1 MALSLVIL
9 QSSIGLVQDPLG
21 AYEKILRENSDV
33 TVHPNHYLLGG
44 VREKLMSS
52 YMKRRQKL
60 VQMLQ
65 DKDKVESLAA
75 SGKVLDVHRYGH
87 WSLTLHKFPFLF
99 SKSMV
104 SLDPSK
110 RHLTV

>member
-1 MALSLVIL
+1 MALSLVIF

-87 WSLTLHKFPFLF
+87 WSLTHFKYRAIQRVCNFL
-99 SKSMV
+99 
-104 SLDPSK
+104 
-110 RHLTV
+110 

>member
-1 MALSLVIL
+1 M
-9 QSSIGLVQDPLG
+9 QDPLG
-21 AYEKILRENSDV
+21 AYEKIIRENSEV

-44 VREKLMSS
+44 VRENLVSC
-52 YMKRRQKL
+52 YLKRRKKL

-87 WSLTLHKFPFLF
+87 
-99 SKSMV
+99 
-104 SLDPSK
+104 
-110 RHLTV
+110 

>member
-87 WSLTLHKFPFLF
+87 WSLTHF
-99 SKSMV
+99 
-104 SLDPSK
+104 
-110 RHLTV
+110 T